1 MENSENR
8 VVNLRPPTQGT
19 TPGVNVTRL
28 ATSVTAVARDLT
40 LAGNL
45 FGKRLRLFNEDATDS
60 IWVAFGLLATPL
72 IDKTAAGGAT
82 VALGTV
88 ATNAYRLAP
97 GASLT
102 VRLSKKFHA
111 FIHIQSSANTPV
123 LCIVPE
129 SPGVAGT

>member
-8 VVNLRPPTQGT
+8 VVNIRPPTQGT
-19 TPGVNVTRL
+19 VPGKGITRL

-40 LAGNL
+40 LAGNM
-45 FGKRLRLFNEDATDS
+45 FGKRLRLYNEDATDS
-60 IWVAFGLLATPL
+60 IWIAFGPAATPV
-72 IDKTAAGGAT
+72 IDKTLAGGAT
-82 VALGTV
+82 VALGT
-88 ATNAYRLAP
+88 ALANSFRLAP
-97 GASLT
+97 GASLP
-102 VRLSKKFHA
+102 VRLDKTRHA